1 MAAVTSPNNVEAK
14 DINSAPKSSAL
25 RRKFS
30 ISIPPRPPNGTMA
43 PMKTPTLPL
52 KSPDD
57 SYSNDGILGKTRRRG
72 MSNSSG
78 DQDNLMDGTI
88 DHEQDANPRK
98 RSNAETI
105 DYPRRRATIA
115 CEICRGRKSRCD
127 GAKPRCRLCTELNA
141 ECVYREPGIKLDAGD
156 KLILERLNRIEGLLQ
171 SSLVSQTKGI
181 HLASQSPTTS
191 TGTTLSREDM
201 IPKNSDGLER
211 STKSIP
217 IAGLGTWMASQTNIS
232 TMPKIHTTPALH
244 LLQWPIIRDL
254 VSRPYD
260 PQHLLQLE
268 LSREPLQLGTSLS
281 LDLSN
286 TAAYVQAFFER
297 VNVWYAC
304 VNPYN
309 WASYYRMALSHGFR
323 EGPESCITLL
333 VLALGSA
340 SLAGSISSVP
350 RDKEPPGMSY
360 FSAAWGLI
368 PGLMTRNTTLS
379 SQCLILASAY
389 LFYLVRPLEAWSLLS
404 STSMKLQLLL
414 SDRGRIPNHSKELS
428 ERVYWNALLFE
439 SDLLAELD
447 LPHSGIVQF
456 EETVGLPG
464 GFEEEDDEPAGRDEL
479 WYFLAEIALRR
490 LLNRVS
496 HMIYSKGAMTTIASL
511 EPLVAELDFQLTQWY
526 EGLPIALQFPHS
538 RVPLAN
544 PVQTVLRLRYFACRT
559 IIFRPYILAVLE
571 NEHAIM
577 DAAVRENCR
586 KALEACVRQLE
597 HITAHHAGHLP
608 YLWQGALSI
617 VSQTLL
623 IMGATMVPSLAALLP
638 PAQQMDAI
646 INEVLLEIERYAH
659 LAPSLRLSSEIVR
672 EAEDRRQLMLR
683 STGMRV

>member
-1 MAAVTSPNNVEAK
+1 
-14 DINSAPKSSAL
+14 
-25 RRKFS
+25 
-30 ISIPPRPPNGTMA
+30 
-43 PMKTPTLPL
+43 
-52 KSPDD
+52 
-57 SYSNDGILGKTRRRG
+57 
-72 MSNSSG
+72 
-78 DQDNLMDGTI
+78 
-88 DHEQDANPRK
+88 
-98 RSNAETI
+98 
-105 DYPRRRATIA
+105 
-115 CEICRGRKSRCD
+115 
-127 GAKPRCRLCTELNA
+127 
-141 ECVYREPGIKLDAGD
+141 
-156 KLILERLNRIEGLLQ
+156 
-171 SSLVSQTKGI
+171 
-181 HLASQSPTTS
+181 
-191 TGTTLSREDM
+191 
-201 IPKNSDGLER
+201 
-211 STKSIP
+211 
-217 IAGLGTWMASQTNIS
+217 
-232 TMPKIHTTPALH
+232 
-244 LLQWPIIRDL
+244 
-254 VSRPYD
+254 
-260 PQHLLQLE
+260 
-268 LSREPLQLGTSLS
+268 
-281 LDLSN
+281 
-286 TAAYVQAFFER
+286 
-297 VNVWYAC
+297 
-304 VNPYN
+304 
-309 WASYYRMALSHGFR
+309 MALSHGFR